1 MTDVELK
8 KRLIG
13 KITRMKNKYLLQ
25 EIYRLVEEEETDTGV
40 YHFSDEEN
48 NSINEARE
56 QYRKGQNLNSDE
68 ADKEIDT
75 WLGE

>member
-13 KITRMKNKYLLQ
+13 KITRMKSKYLLQ
-25 EIYRLVEEEETDTGV
+25 EIYRLVEAEETDTGV
-40 YHFSDEEN
+40 YHFTDEETN
-48 NSINEARE
+48 AINEARE
-56 QYRKGQNLNSDE
+56 QYGKGQYLNSDE